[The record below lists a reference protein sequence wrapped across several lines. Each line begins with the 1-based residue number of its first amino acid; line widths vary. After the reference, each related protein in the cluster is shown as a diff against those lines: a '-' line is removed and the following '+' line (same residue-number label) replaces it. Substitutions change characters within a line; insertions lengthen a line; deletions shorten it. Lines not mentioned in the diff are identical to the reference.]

1 MTSISSFPSTP
12 SLWQPWLNCF
22 CEFFVF
28 YISHISDTIQ
38 HFSFCLVYF
47 TWYNALQF
55 HRCCC
60 KWQNFLLFH
69 GRVIFYCVYIHRIF
83 LICLSINGHLGCFHS
98 LATVNNAPVNK
109 WVQISQD
116 SDFLSFVFMIAC
128 SFYFFPGVSILFST
142 VTAPV

>member
-38 HFSFCLVYF
+38 HLSFCLVYF
-47 TWYNALQF
+47 TWYNVLQF
-55 HRCCC
+55 HHCCC

-69 GRVIFYCVYIHRIF
+69 ERISHTYLLFLRLSTERTKTSFSECSAVISAFF
-83 LICLSINGHLGCFHS
+83 ECLRFIMQQNLGEEAIEEM
-98 LATVNNAPVNK
+98 LVND
-109 WVQISQD
+109 Q
-116 SDFLSFVFMIAC
+116 VFM
-128 SFYFFPGVSILFST
+128 L
-142 VTAPV
+142 